1 MPHKF
6 DKNNRNKLD
15 SEERRKMLPP
25 EKTII
30 SLGLKAG
37 DIMADIGCGIGYFS
51 IPASKIVGDNGY
63 IFALDILP
71 EMLEEVEIKAREN
84 NCNNIKT
91 VLVKENDLG
100 MKDGSVN
107 FAFIS
112 NVLHETN
119 ELNKY
124 LRKVKNIIISK
135 GKIAIVEWKKINS
148 KYGPPMEDR
157 LDKMELIKLLNYE
170 GFVNIISMDIGD
182 NFYGITAERL

>member
-6 DKNNRNKLD
+6 NKNNRHKLD
-15 SEERRKMLPP
+15 SDERRKMLPP
-25 EKTII
+25 ERTII
-30 SLGLKAG
+30 SLGLKDG
-37 DIMADIGCGIGYFS
+37 DVMADIGCGIGYFS
-51 IPASKIVGDNGY
+51 IPSSKIVGDNGH

-91 VLVKENDLG
+91 VLVEENDL
-100 MKDGSVN
+100 KIKEGSVS

-112 NVLHETN
+112 NVLHEID
-119 ELNKY
+119 ELNKF
-124 LRKVKNIIISK
+124 LGKVKNIISSK
-135 GKIAIVEWKKINS
+135 GKIAIIEWKKVNS